1 MAEDHRTWPCRRPA
15 GTTAAVESS
24 LTGALPSPR
33 LLASAA
39 SLPLALPPALL
50 PALPALLP
58 ALPALPLLP
67 PLRQL
72 PEPFERTEPCD
83 SAESTKL
90 TREAVP
96 PLPRLDG
103 VLRLDD
109 DGVLREEAVVAQL
122 EGGSLGGGYGVPRA
136 LAAGGRAA
144 GVSERMLGAESTAM
158 EEEEAEEE
166 AEAEEEEAEEVRVE
180 VEEEGLEA
188 EEEREEVGEQEAVEA
203 AAEGGSGFEPSKL
216 RPRLR

>member
-39 SLPLALPPALL
+39 SLPLALL
-50 PALPALLP
+50 PAL
-58 ALPALPLLP
+58 LPALPLLP

-103 VLRLDD
+103 VLRLND
-109 DGVLREEAVVAQL
+109 DGVLREEAVVAWL

-158 EEEEAEEE
+158 EEEE